1 MPWEAAAWWWTAAAA
16 AVMAVAVWLL
26 ARAWRD
32 VGPPALA
39 VDASDVLY
47 AETAPVRDQYILVPP
62 RRRPRSPSPELLPPS
77 LMSAA
82 AAPGGG
88 RIQCYDPATMQ
99 YLGFLPALKPDDV
112 LEHVKRARIAQ
123 LEWAGSSFQQRR
135 LLLRVLL
142 KYVTEHQEVV
152 CRVSARDSG
161 KPLVD
166 AEFGEIFTTCEKIA
180 WLLHDGERWLR
191 PERRSP
197 GRMMPHKVARVEY
210 HPLGVVGAIV
220 PWNYPFHNVLNPV
233 LAALFAGN
241 AIVVKVSEHASWSSM
256 FFLRVLKAALN
267 ATGAPEDLVH
277 IVTGYGET
285 GAALV
290 NYVDKMIFIGSAA
303 IGRRVMEGAARTLT
317 PVVLELGGKDAFI
330 VVPIALRAA
339 FQCSGQNCIGAER
352 FLVHTSIHDAFV
364 ERVAAVV
371 RQMETVR
378 PQDANCFPEFAELL
392 LVSWMITAVISGP
405 AASLESMWV
414 STDTRETGRD
424 SISQGV
430 PLGGGRCDVGALR
443 LANQAERL
451 QELVDDAVAA
461 GAEVVARGLLP
472 EELGGQFYPPTVLTG
487 VLPSMLLMKE
497 EVFGPIMAVLK
508 VESDEAAVELAND
521 GPFGLGCSVF
531 SRSVSR
537 ANVLASKLHV
547 GMASINDFGST
558 YMSQSLPFGGVKE
571 SGFGQFGGV
580 EGLRGCCVARAVAED
595 RFSFL
600 RTRIPSLLQYPVSER
615 GFAFQEALVRAVY
628 GVTLQA
634 KVRGLL
640 DLVHVVRGPWA
651 GRPPPAQKQR

>member
-1 MPWEAAAWWWTAAAA
+1 MPWEAAAWWWPAAAA

-32 VGPPALA
+32 AGPPALA

-77 LMSAA
+77 MSPA

-112 LEHVKRARIAQ
+112 LEHVKRARVAQ

-142 KYVTEHQEVV
+142 KYVTEHQEIV

-180 WLLHDGERWLR
+180 WLLHEGERWLR

-210 HPLGVVGAIV
+210 HPLGVVGAII

-256 FFLRVLKAALN
+256 FFLRVLKAALK

-290 NYVDKMIFIGSAA
+290 NHVDKMIFVGSAA

-364 ERVAAVV
+364 KRVAAVV
-371 RQMETVR
+371 RQMET
-378 PQDANCFPEFAELL
+378 
-392 LVSWMITAVISGP
+392 
-405 AASLESMWV
+405 
-414 STDTRETGRD
+414 
-424 SISQGV
+424 GV

-443 LANQAERL
+443 LANQAEHL

-487 VLPSMLLMKE
+487 VLPSMQLMKE

-508 VESDEAAVELAND
+508 VESDEAAVQLANN

-580 EGLRGCCVARAVAED
+580 EGLRGCCMARAVAQD

-628 GVTLQA
+628 GITPQA

-640 DLVHVVRGPWA
+640 DLVLVIRGSWA